1 MKRFVLSMCALW
13 LLTHS
18 SELLAQPKF
27 SISFSKSVSEAP
39 LDGRVLLFIADNNKT
54 EPRNQLSDD
63 APSQL
68 VYGLNV
74 DALKPGQSAT
84 IDASVFGYPV
94 KSIAQLPA
102 GEYWVQAMLHRYET
116 FKRADGH
123 TVKLPMDRGEGQQ
136 WRSAP
141 GNLFSKPFK
150 IKYNPKST
158 QTFQV
163 VMDQQNPPLPDPKTK
178 ETKYIKYFKMRSE
191 MLSKFWGRDM
201 YLAAW
206 VLLPH
211 GFDEHPEARYPLCV
225 YHGHFPSEM
234 GDFSETPP
242 PANMDTTDYSERFK
256 IYGYNKLAAQEA
268 HNNYK
273 QWVAPNFPR
282 YLVIE
287 IQHANQ
293 YYDDSY
299 AVNSENLGPYGDA
312 ITYELI
318 PAIEKQYRGIGQGWA
333 RFLYGGST
341 GGWEALA
348 VQVKYPDQYG
358 GCFAACPDPISF
370 SAYTS
375 FDLYKEK
382 NAYFIESP
390 WKRTPRPGKRNYLG
404 QVSCTVQDMNYHE
417 LALGDKSR
425 SGGQWDIWEAVYSPV
440 GPDGYP
446 KRIFNKLTGEID
458 HQVAEY
464 WRENYDL
471 LHILKR
477 DWKTLGPKLRGKI
490 HIYCGDMDNFY
501 LNNAVYLMEDFL
513 KSTQNP
519 PYEGEVAY
527 GDRFEHCWNGD
538 PNLPNYITRLRY
550 NTMYL
555 TKILKLI
562 ERNAPKGADLS
573 SWRY

>member
-1 MKRFVLSMCALW
+1 MKRHSPYASILLWFISISLLS
-13 LLTHS
+13 
-18 SELLAQPKF
+18 AQPKF
-27 SISFSKSVSEAP
+27 SVSFSKSVSETP

-68 VYGLNV
+68 VFGLN
-74 DALKPGQSAT
+74 AEGLKPGQGAI
-84 IDASVFGYPV
+84 IDASVFGYPL
-94 KSIAQLPA
+94 KSLSQLPA

-136 WRSAP
+136 WRTAP
-141 GNLFSKPFK
+141 GNLYSKPFK
-150 IKYNPKST
+150 IKYNPKAS
-158 QTFQV
+158 QTYQV

-178 ETKYIKYFKMRSE
+178 ETKYIKYVKIRSE
-191 MLSKFWGRDM
+191 KLSKFWGRDM
-201 YLAAW
+201 HLAAW
-206 VLLPH
+206 VLLPQ

-225 YHGHFPSEM
+225 YHGHFPAEF

-273 QWVAPNFPR
+273 RWISPNFPR

-287 IQHANQ
+287 IQHPTP

-299 AVNSENLGPYGDA
+299 AVNSENMGPYGDA

-318 PAIEKQYRGIGQGWA
+318 PAIEKQFRGIGQGWA

-348 VQVKYPDQYG
+348 VQVKYPDEYG
-358 GCFAACPDPISF
+358 GCFAACPDPITF

-382 NAYFIESP
+382 NAYFLESP
-390 WKRTPRPGKRNYLG
+390 WKRTLRPGKRNYLG
-404 QVSCTVQDMNYHE
+404 QVSTTIQDMNYHE

-440 GPDGYP
+440 GADGYP
-446 KRIFNKLTGEID
+446 KPIFNKVTGEID

-477 DWKTLGPKLRGKI
+477 DWKTLGPKLRSKI
-490 HIYCGDMDNFY
+490 NIYCGDMDNFY

-513 KSTQNP
+513 KTTQNP
-519 PYEGEVAY
+519 PYDGEVAY

-538 PNLPNYITRLRY
+538 PNVPNYISRLRY

-555 TKILKLI
+555 SKIMKLI
-562 ERNAPKGADLS
+562 ERNAPKGADLT